1 MKDETEAK
9 KVGKKRKRE
18 RDEEWAI
25 INEEIK
31 KKGQKGRK
39 QTRNEGGGGGRLFKY
54 NEAVELSTSAMSY
67 MRVCQRETPSWR
79 RN

>member
-1 MKDETEAK
+1 MNNETEVK

-31 KKGQKGRK
+31 KKGKKGRK
-39 QTRNEGGGGGRLFKY
+39 
-54 NEAVELSTSAMSY
+54 
-67 MRVCQRETPSWR
+67 
-79 RN
+79 